1 MKTISLLWKN
11 GWQALKDKLGI
22 GPFEPGPMAS
32 IINENLPGGHG
43 RPDINEN
50 MVNWMPTTHYVVQGY
65 MDKNGYTGVKYFDI
79 EYAVGGKG
87 EMVPMGVNTFLDD
100 PDYWYCEDCK
110 LYVHLGDV
118 ASNKH
123 AWMHK
128 MSKLQKTRLEIRS
141 VRDRFGNIEIDE
153 DGRAVYYFGAYK
165 DVSTG
170 RAVHTPK
177 GYKEIF
183 RSEVMNLTT
192 GLPEVKGPAANTD
205 INGNCAC
212 QPVGQPVKV
221 NLASEVTPA
230 QVAIYQAEPKDLGE
244 PQQGDVIIDEAFGL
258 RDVEPRD
265 DVGDLPRIEDPDS
278 PKTVWVRFA
287 RSGSFGGG
295 IGKYFEVEFRGQL
308 TPFNLVDGDQG
319 ELETIGRFLCSKSDQ
334 TTRHRIHTTG
344 NTIIDVTVDWK
355 GYVIDAQVYTSEYL
369 ADGTRHDVIGK
380 EEEFFLPSNHTFFRH
395 VNINTVMKGL
405 I

>member
-11 GWQALKDKLGI
+11 GWQALKDKLGT
-22 GPFEPGPMAS
+22 GLKRPGPMAS

-65 MDKNGYTGVKYFDI
+65 MDNNGYTGVKYFDI
-79 EYAVGGKG
+79 EYAVGSNGG
-87 EMVPMGVNTFLDD
+87 RIPMGVNTFLDD
-100 PDYWYCEDCK
+100 PDYHYCEDCK
-110 LYVHLGDV
+110 LHVHLSDV
-118 ASNKH
+118 ASKR
-123 AWMHK
+123 HK
-128 MSKLQKTRLEIRS
+128 QLHVYSKLQKTKLEIRA
-141 VRDRFGNIEIDE
+141 VRDRFGNPEIDE
-153 DGRAVYYFGAYK
+153 NGRVVYYFGAYK
-165 DVSTG
+165 DVSAG
-170 RAVHTPK
+170 CAIHTPE

-183 RSEVMNLTT
+183 RSEVMDVNV
-192 GLPEVKGPAANTD
+192 EVM
-205 INGNCAC
+205 CAC
-212 QPVGQPVKV
+212 LSCAITHQPVGQPVKV

-230 QVAIYQAEPKDLGE
+230 QVAIYQAEPKDPGK
-244 PQQGDVIIDEAFGL
+244 PAKGDLVIDLARGINY
-258 RDVEPRD
+258 VEPRD
-265 DVGDLPRIEDPDS
+265 DLGDLPMLEEPPA
-278 PKTVWVRFA
+278 PKYTQVRFA
-287 RSGSFGGG
+287 RPGSFDGG

-380 EEEFFLPSNHTFFRH
+380 EEEFFLPSNHTFFHH
-395 VNINTVMKGL
+395 VNINTVMSGL
-405 I
+405 V